1 MRYGMLIMVGCT
13 LLTATSQTML
23 KKSANEKHKN
33 IIFEYLNW
41 RVITAY
47 IIFVL
52 VLLLN
57 TYAYTMVPLKYGAV
71 IDTLSYVF
79 VLLFSV
85 ALLKEKVTMGK
96 LIGNL
101 LIITGIL
108 IYTL

>member
-23 KKSANEKHKN
+23 TKSANEKHKN

-85 ALLKEKVTMGK
+85 ALLKEKVTVGK
-96 LIGNL
+96 FIGNL

>member
-13 LLTATSQTML
+13 LLTATPQTML

-85 ALLKEKVTMGK
+85 ALLKEKVTVGK
-96 LIGNL
+96 FIGNL

>member
-13 LLTATSQTML
+13 LLTATSQNML

-85 ALLKEKVTMGK
+85 ALLKEKVTVGK
-96 LIGNL
+96 FIGNL

>member
-1 MRYGMLIMVGCT
+1 MKYGMLIMVGCT

-47 IIFVL
+47 KIFVL

>member
-13 LLTATSQTML
+13 LLTATSQTLL

-47 IIFVL
+47 VIFVL

-57 TYAYTMVPLKYGAV
+57 TYAYTKVPLKYGAV

-85 ALLKEKVTMGK
+85 ALLKEKVTIGK
-96 LIGNL
+96 FIGNA
-101 LIITGIL
+101 LIIAGIL

>member
-1 MRYGMLIMVGCT
+1 MLIMVGCT

>member
-1 MRYGMLIMVGCT
+1 MKYGMLIMVGCT

-57 TYAYTMVPLKYGAV
+57 TYAYTMVPQKYGAV

>member
-1 MRYGMLIMVGCT
+1 MKYGMLIMVGCT

-57 TYAYTMVPLKYGAV
+57 TYAYTMVQLKYGAV

>member
-1 MRYGMLIMVGCT
+1 MKYGMLIMVGCT
-13 LLTATSQTML
+13 LLTAASQTML

>member
-1 MRYGMLIMVGCT
+1 MKYGMLIMVGCT